1 MYHGQTTKKSSTAVN
16 AILQKSSFY
25 VTSPFPKGI
34 ISNLKIT
41 HICPILGK
49 KKSSRLRVLHHSKL
63 HWNRTAVV
71 DKQMKHEQNS
81 SLTVNLSTGILKF
94 ETIYHNLSTT
104 M

>member
-41 HICPILGK
+41 HICPILEKK

-63 HWNRTAVV
+63 HWNKTAVV
-71 DKQMKHEQNS
+71 DKQMKH
-81 SLTVNLSTGILKF
+81 
-94 ETIYHNLSTT
+94 
-104 M
+104 

>member
-41 HICPILGK
+41 HICPILEK
-49 KKSSRLRVLHHSKL
+49 KIIQIKSSSSLKTPL
-63 HWNRTAVV
+63 
-71 DKQMKHEQNS
+71 EQNCS
-81 SLTVNLSTGILKF
+81 GR
-94 ETIYHNLSTT
+94 
-104 M
+104 